1 MLAKCRVRGDEED
14 MRRWAQILANESC
27 GWPQHLHV
35 SLQALAAQL
44 LAASEP
50 RRLEDVDSEF
60 GIAVLNASAHARKEY
75 YERRIDAPLAGAW
88 QLLAET
94 LRRTGKAAP
103 RDAVLGYIRA
113 GARPQRGSKS
123 LPKEYDAERF
133 LNHMIRRGVL
143 QRVPG
148 QMLAC
153 PIPSLQDYIERI
165 ARNTQSE
172 TRVSTRSHP

>member
-1 MLAKCRVRGDEED
+1 MGADPRERKLRLATAPSCF
-14 MRRWAQILANESC
+14 LADTCCSIAC
-27 GWPQHLHV
+27 GFR
-35 SLQALAAQL
+35 A
-44 LAASEP
+44 
-50 RRLEDVDSEF
+50 RRLEDVDSGF
-60 GIAVLNASAHARKEY
+60 GITVLNASAQAREEY

-113 GARPQRGSKS
+113 GARPHGGSKS

-143 QRVPG
+143 QRATG
-148 QMLAC
+148 HMLAC
-153 PIPSLQDYIERI
+153 PIPPFRDYIERI
-165 ARNTQSE
+165 ARNTQPE
-172 TRVSTRSHP
+172 T